1 VSPPSE
7 DSSRRLSAWRILAGV
22 IVLAGLVLAGIV
34 LFPVYF
40 QNMGLQKYLHRQ
52 VPLNQS
58 DHATKREILDEGH
71 SLGLDMV
78 PDQIEL
84 RHVSADGQMKLRYAV
99 RVSLPLYTVH
109 LHFSSNMTAQPGS
122 DRRQSHRTKTEF
134 STQ

>member
-1 VSPPSE
+1 MSPPPG
-7 DSSRRLSAWRILAGV
+7 DSSRGVSVWRILAGV
-22 IVLAGLVLAGIV
+22 VVLAGLVLAGIV

-40 QNMGLQKYLHRQ
+40 QNMELQKYLNRQ

-58 DHATKREILDEGH
+58 DDAIKREILDEGRA
-71 SLGLDMV
+71 LGLDMV

-109 LHFSSNMTAQPGS
+109 LHFSSDMTAHPNSGGP
-122 DRRQSHRTKTEF
+122 R
-134 STQ
+134 

>member
-40 QNMGLQKYLHRQ
+40 QNMELQKYLNRQ

-58 DHATKREILDEGH
+58 DDAIKREILDEGRA
-71 SLGLDMV
+71 LGLDMV

-109 LHFSSNMTAQPGS
+109 LHFSSDMTAHPNSGGP
-122 DRRQSHRTKTEF
+122 R
-134 STQ
+134 